1 MVTNSAFASE
11 LHLKCL
17 ILLETGQLVKS
28 QHNLR
33 KLFSKLRGKTQNA
46 IETQFNEEMAKAPAI
61 GAEAKTQLGGKKP
74 PRTLREALKEGAEA
88 FVTWRYV
95 YENDNLQFFGLFP
108 LPQILDGIILD
119 QKPQWK
125 DFKLTLAM
133 LPNAPPASPAEKTP

>member
-11 LHLKCL
+11 LYLKCL
-17 ILLETGQLVKS
+17 VLLETGQLMKA

-61 GAEAKTQLGGKKP
+61 GAEAKTQLGGKEP
-74 PRTLREALKEGAEA
+74 PRTLREALKEGGEA
-88 FVTWRYV
+88 FIKWRYM

-108 LPQILDGIILD
+108 LPPILDGIILV
-119 QKPQWK
+119 QKPGWK

-133 LPNAPPASPAEKTP
+133 LPNAPPTSPVQKTP